1 MARIGTWGF
10 AILLAF
16 CLVGC
21 GGSEYRFGNSQHT
34 LTAVTL
40 TPSAQTLTNDGQTV
54 QFIATGS
61 YSSAP
66 TAVDITS
73 LVQWASS
80 TPSVATVSSTGLAAA
95 VSNGDATISA
105 SYAGVTGSSTLTVK
119 LGTSGT
125 RTLSTI
131 TVVPSA
137 QTLMTVG
144 EHGQFLAVGTYTSYP
159 LSEDLTNQ
167 VTWLSSDTTVATV
180 NFAGLTNAVSLG
192 SASIIAETGGVVG
205 TSNITVTSSTQPHEL
220 TALTV
225 IPTTNTSYTNVIGE
239 TVQYVAVGSFIGD
252 PTTQDMTNQ
261 VTWSSSDVRVATID
275 NTGLATS
282 IGNGGGANPQVT
294 TIIATAVS
302 NTNATITG
310 TSDLHVGSSGN
321 NDLPTLTVYIVGQG
335 KGDVVNVPPP
345 QNLIQCGADYPQAG
359 CSAHLTKGVSLVL
372 TATPSQGSL
381 FGGFSANCVPIPDS
395 CSAAVREPWV
405 TSCSCG
411 VTMNDNVTVGT
422 IFDLQH

>member
-1 MARIGTWGF
+1 
-10 AILLAF
+10 
-16 CLVGC
+16 
-21 GGSEYRFGNSQHT
+21 
-34 LTAVTL
+34 
-40 TPSAQTLTNDGQTV
+40 
-54 QFIATGS
+54 
-61 YSSAP
+61 
-66 TAVDITS
+66 
-73 LVQWASS
+73 
-80 TPSVATVSSTGLAAA
+80 
-95 VSNGDATISA
+95 
-105 SYAGVTGSSTLTVK
+105 
-119 LGTSGT
+119 
-125 RTLSTI
+125 
-131 TVVPSA
+131 
-137 QTLMTVG
+137 
-144 EHGQFLAVGTYTSYP
+144 
-159 LSEDLTNQ
+159 
-167 VTWLSSDTTVATV
+167 
-180 NFAGLTNAVSLG
+180 
-192 SASIIAETGGVVG
+192 
-205 TSNITVTSSTQPHEL
+205 L